1 MGMSINRNFGF
12 GSRKTLTENQR
23 LKERTFARL
32 SSGLRINSA
41 KDDAA
46 GLSISMRLTSNF
58 RGIDTA
64 VRNASDGISMVQTAE
79 GALGQVTENLQRMRE
94 LAVQASNGT
103 LTRSDRDSI
112 QKEMSQ
118 LTEQIEAVSENTTF
132 NGRNLLNGSGGGT
145 TLQIGPDAGD
155 TLQINALD
163 ARPDRL
169 GQSAEATAQS
179 TGIGLTTGDL
189 SINGV
194 EIRATSS
201 RDDGL
206 STANQDSS
214 ARAIARAINDAS
226 DLTGVTAQAETTR
239 VNGGE
244 VIGGELS
251 AANSLEINGVTI
263 AGINVEAGDGGDALI
278 NSINAAAEDTGV
290 VASRND
296 NGQLSLSATDG
307 RNISISVT
315 GNADQI
321 TGFSSGTTSAD
332 VQLTSSEAFDVGG
345 NDPSV
350 VSLNAGTQ
358 GPGSSSSIANV
369 DVTTVDGANTAI
381 EQIDRAL
388 ESVSSQRSRLGAT
401 QNRLES
407 TISNL
412 NVASENA
419 QNASGRISDADFA
432 QEAAEL
438 IRQRILERSNI
449 AMRSQANISQ
459 KAALQLLNG

>member
-103 LTRSDRDSI
+103 LTQSDRESI
-112 QKEMSQ
+112 QQEMSQ
-118 LTEQIEAVSENTTF
+118 LTEQIEMVSENTTF

-155 TLQINALD
+155 TLQIEALD
-163 ARPDRL
+163 ARPEQL
-169 GQSAEATAQS
+169 GQSAEATLQS
-179 TGIGLTTGDL
+179 TGVGLMTGDL

-194 EIRATSS
+194 DIRATSS

-206 STANQDSS
+206 STENRESS
-214 ARAIARAINDAS
+214 ARAIASAINDAS
-226 DLTGVTAQAETTR
+226 DLTGVTARADTT
-239 VNGGE
+239 VVTGGE
-244 VIGGELS
+244 IMGGELS
-251 AANSLEINGVTI
+251 ATDSLEINGVTI
-263 AGINVEAGDGGDALI
+263 AGVNVEADDAGDTLI
-278 NSINAAAEDTGV
+278 NSINAATDETGV
-290 VASRND
+290 IASRNEE
-296 NGQLSLSATDG
+296 GQLSLSATDG

-321 TGFSSGTTSAD
+321 TGLSSGTTSAD
-332 VQLTSSEAFDVGG
+332 VQISSSESFDIGG
-345 NDPSV
+345 TDPSV
-350 VSLNAGTQ
+350 VSLNPGTQ
-358 GPGSSSSIANV
+358 GPTPSSAIANV
-369 DVTTVDGANTAI
+369 DVTTMDGANTAL

-388 ESVSSQRSRLGAT
+388 ETVSSQRSRLGAT

-419 QNASGRISDADFA
+419 QNANGRISDADFA

-438 IRQRILERSNI
+438 IRQKILERSNI